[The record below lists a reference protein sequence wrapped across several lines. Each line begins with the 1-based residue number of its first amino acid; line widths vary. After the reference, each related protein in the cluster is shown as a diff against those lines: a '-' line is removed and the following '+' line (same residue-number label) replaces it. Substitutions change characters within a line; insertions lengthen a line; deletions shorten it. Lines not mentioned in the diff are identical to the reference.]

1 MARILLVDD
10 EKDVGRTYELI
21 LKNYGFDVDC
31 FTDPAIALEQFKPN
45 LYDLTILDIKMP
57 DPNGFKL
64 YDQLKSRDSKLK
76 TLFMT
81 ALSSV
86 ESYNTENKEVY
97 PLRGKRHFIKKPLT
111 MDDLLA
117 QVYSLLVPQEEYD
130 QVG

>member
-21 LKNYGFDVDC
+21 LENYGFDVDC

-86 ESYNTENKEVY
+86 ESYNTENKKVY
-97 PLRGKRHFIKKPLT
+97 PLRGQRHFIKKPLS

-117 QVYSLLVPQEEYD
+117 QVYSLLVPQEEYEEL
-130 QVG
+130 G

>member
-21 LKNYGFDVDC
+21 LENYGFDVDC

-45 LYDLTILDIKMP
+45 LYDLIILDIKMP

-86 ESYNTENKEVY
+86 ESFNTENKKVY
-97 PLRGKRHFIKKPLT
+97 PLMRQRHFIKKPLS

-117 QVYSLLVPQEEYD
+117 QVYSLLVPQEEYEK
-130 QVG
+130 VG

>member
-21 LKNYGFDVDC
+21 LENYGFDVDC

-45 LYDLTILDIKMP
+45 LYDLIILDIKMP

-86 ESYNTENKEVY
+86 ESFNTENKKVY
-97 PLRGKRHFIKKPLT
+97 PLMGQRHFIKKPLS

-117 QVYSLLVPQEEYD
+117 QVYSLLVPQEEYEE
-130 QVG
+130 VG

>member
-21 LKNYGFDVDC
+21 LENYGFDVDC
-31 FTDPAIALEQFKPN
+31 FTDQAIALEQFKPN
-45 LYDLTILDIKMP
+45 LYDLIILDIKMP

-86 ESYNTENKEVY
+86 ESFNTENKKVY
-97 PLRGKRHFIKKPLT
+97 PLMGQRHFIKKPLS

-117 QVYSLLVPQEEYD
+117 QVYSLLVPQEEYEE
-130 QVG
+130 VG

>member
-21 LKNYGFDVDC
+21 LENYGFDVDC

-45 LYDLTILDIKMP
+45 LYDLIILDIKMP

-76 TLFMT
+76 TLFIT

-86 ESYNTENKEVY
+86 ESFNTENKKVY
-97 PLRGKRHFIKKPLT
+97 PLMGQRHFIKKPLS

-117 QVYSLLVPQEEYD
+117 QVYSLLVPQEEYEE
-130 QVG
+130 VG